1 MQKKY
6 WSNNK
11 QDELNQEIVNTKE
24 LIKEIK

>member
-1 MQKKY
+1 MEKKY